1 MRKDV
6 THLNTDFGSM
16 GSIITNLKVKME
28 TSNDEKVLPVVDKP
42 SSRTC
47 KNQKKN
53 PCLGGEFATM
63 TVKKAVI
70 EKVNIGE
77 NFGAT
82 GRRDIENE
90 VINKLDHDNN
100 QLWNRP
106 HG

>member
-1 MRKDV
+1 
-6 THLNTDFGSM
+6 
-16 GSIITNLKVKME
+16 
-28 TSNDEKVLPVVDKP
+28 
-42 SSRTC
+42 
-47 KNQKKN
+47 
-53 PCLGGEFATM
+53 M